1 MKLQATLV
9 CLLDH
14 DSKRV
19 KAGVCAL
26 FAGRQIG
33 PGEQFRL
40 VQRIAEGTHLCNHG
54 IQSQLLD
61 IVERL
66 LDIFGKL
73 CFPHTLIIFVQQ
85 HRLQVEVGQ
94 PNRLHLL
101 GLLFLLGLPV

>member
-14 DSKRV
+14 DSKWV

-40 VQRIAEGTHLCNHG
+40 VQCIAEGTHLCNHG
-54 IQSQLLD
+54 VQSQLD
-61 IVERL
+61 VIERL
-66 LDIFGKL
+66 LDIFCKL
-73 CFPHTLIIFVQQ
+73 CFSHTLIIFVQQ
-85 HRLQVEVGQ
+85 HRL
-94 PNRLHLL
+94 
-101 GLLFLLGLPV
+101 